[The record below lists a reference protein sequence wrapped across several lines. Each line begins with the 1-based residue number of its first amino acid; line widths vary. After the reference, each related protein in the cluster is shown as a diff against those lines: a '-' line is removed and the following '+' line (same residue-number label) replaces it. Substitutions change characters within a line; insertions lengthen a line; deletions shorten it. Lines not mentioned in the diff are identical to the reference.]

1 MHVIKCGASDYGSVR
16 GEACREEGFHSKVGT
31 INPELTQHNYS
42 LIDREPPTNIDEYI
56 KSLGVKRKIRA
67 DAVRC
72 ASIIVDY
79 PKDEIR
85 PPEEFFEDAKKG
97 LQEHFGIK
105 DDAILY
111 ARVHVDEGHDHMHFA
126 FVPLLESEKAYKDG
140 HTEKQVKLSAFD
152 VLTKASLQELHP
164 FMQKYMSER
173 GYEGTLHYADGEKRD
188 KEFLEHKIEK
198 IEKEIQSLEE
208 KRQDRQEEVDF
219 WDKQSDLYMEKAISN
234 RDEAF
239 ELEDKNKQL
248 KEKIKGQEV
257 TIASNSEA
265 LDQQEER
272 LREGKEAIKKVDAIT
287 QIMADREREPIH
299 IQNMTIPEKKSFF
312 GKVEEPERKGVF
324 VDDMDTKQLK
334 ALVQRASANEGL
346 EKAFDGVQERC
357 NAILRQAHQEAKE
370 IKAEATT
377 ERNETVAR
385 AEQIISQE
393 QGILAR
399 ARAWAENL
407 KKKYEEL
414 LQKVQDLTSRKD
426 RLEREVAEI
435 EAYKGNLE
443 PLRQEVQELTRA
455 KKILSG
461 ELDNELTQARFKTT
475 WELREGRG
483 FGNDIA
489 FRLRDEGKLIALYT
503 DGKQRIVGRNE
514 NGGLDNKTLDDEKKG
529 LCRIGAFVEEER
541 VRVPK
546 SLLKELIQNRDRTK
560 PISQN
565 LENLI
570 SQQTEVERVRKTQH
584 KVR

>member
-1 MHVIKCGASDYGSVR
+1 
-16 GEACREEGFHSKVGT
+16 
-31 INPELTQHNYS
+31 
-42 LIDREPPTNIDEYI
+42 
-56 KSLGVKRKIRA
+56 
-67 DAVRC
+67 
-72 ASIIVDY
+72 
-79 PKDEIR
+79 
-85 PPEEFFEDAKKG
+85 
-97 LQEHFGIK
+97 
-105 DDAILY
+105 
-111 ARVHVDEGHDHMHFA
+111 
-126 FVPLLESEKAYKDG
+126 
-140 HTEKQVKLSAFD
+140 
-152 VLTKASLQELHP
+152 
-164 FMQKYMSER
+164 
-173 GYEGTLHYADGEKRD
+173 
-188 KEFLEHKIEK
+188 
-198 IEKEIQSLEE
+198 
-208 KRQDRQEEVDF
+208 
-219 WDKQSDLYMEKAISN
+219 MEKAISN

-514 NGGLDNKTLDDEKKG
+514 NGGFDNKTLDDEKKG